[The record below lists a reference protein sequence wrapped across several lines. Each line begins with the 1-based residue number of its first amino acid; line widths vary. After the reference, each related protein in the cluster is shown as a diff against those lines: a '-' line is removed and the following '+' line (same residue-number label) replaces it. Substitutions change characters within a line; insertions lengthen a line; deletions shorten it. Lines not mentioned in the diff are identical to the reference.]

1 MKTKVSKISKKLF
14 RKPSLVLALVCSL
27 VFVSNGQNRYVS
39 TSGTDFGD
47 CSMPGSPCLTIQYA
61 VNQAAAGDQVNVAS
75 GIYNENVTINKPLS
89 LVGMGNPTIQ
99 GSPGPLGT
107 IVVTNGGDNVTIN
120 GFTIIG
126 YDNSNPAVEFA
137 AVYLQ
142 GPSLSN
148 LTIINNTIT
157 AIGEAGLLKEFAMV
171 LNGALIQNNI
181 FNGQTFVGPT
191 AADCGFANQ
200 FTTMNV
206 PRSLVF
212 IGGNNSSNIQFL
224 NNTISGTAG
233 STSTIPPC
241 DIYGQGNTL
250 VTIDAA
256 NVLIDGNT
264 FNGITAGGAAM
275 LRVRG
280 SATSIQ
286 NNNFDGTSIIG
297 PIVFVFHNS
306 SALDGG
312 NQGST
317 PAVILANT
325 FNPTTA
331 FIMPNPEQFLII
343 TCATAI
349 DSPIPNQ
356 QTPSFCAPVQDTLF
370 RSASINPYS
379 LPNTIV
385 VWKVSSVPPGSTL
398 TVGQELLDGVS
409 TDEFEVDSGGIRLF
423 AKDRANGG
431 STINGGPIYGTWTF
445 DVFFR
450 DTTNYCVSDA
460 VSFTVT
466 SFETPT
472 VQIIPDTIPEPLCPR
487 IAFQFGVAVQGGQPD
502 YTYQWTAGS
511 GDFDDTS
518 VDNPLYTNDMSVVDT
533 VVVVVTDDNGCM
545 AVDSIIFN
553 VLDTVPPSIICP
565 DDFTVSTEPGIC
577 EGIASYSLN
586 FTDFCSGFG
595 FYGFN
600 FSPGIWMLMN
610 DMGANGSV
618 DTGGVPGRIVMTG
631 SDSVSSSSALNSKYC
646 ITSPLSLPTT
656 ISFNWSYETQDMAG
670 PSNDPFGYSI
680 NGVFNQLTN
689 NMGPNNQAG
698 SEIVTLN
705 VGDEFC
711 FVAQTTDN
719 TGGQSVTTISN
730 FLLTLMINSLTLTQ
744 NTGVPTGDTIP
755 IGPTT
760 FEFEVEDESG
770 NTASCSFTIT
780 VADTELPVIICPND
794 TIIQLSPMTCET
806 QVDFNL
812 DFSDNC
818 PGGGTF
824 VKIDFTGL
832 DSGDLFPIGI
842 HTLAYQV
849 SDAAGNTSS
858 CSFTVTVND
867 LLNTDIACK
876 HINYSFDQSCG
887 GAVTADMVLAGDP
900 LGCLDAFI
908 VTIFDK
914 FSNPVGNTPQFDML
928 GQTLMYMVEH
938 PVMDFICMGTIKIED
953 KLPPSIV
960 CINDTISCMAG
971 LETAILPV
979 AIDNCEAHVVLV
991 DQIEENID
999 CNPLL
1004 LGRVTRIYKAVDK
1017 YGNESG
1023 ECAQVIDIRRT
1034 DWVELTWPGNY
1045 VGDQALA
1052 CNTFAVD
1059 GDGNPHPSVTGVPR
1073 LNGVDL
1079 YPFTGMQ
1086 ICNGYVFYRDRVTV
1100 DANCKKR
1107 IERTWEVGEWW
1118 CGGTNYRVH
1127 IQMIEVV
1134 DKIPPVISGISDMT
1148 VSIQGHFCQA
1158 PVNLPAATLTD
1169 NCNTAKIDFISTGHG
1184 VLYTNGGVVML
1195 PAGIHTVTYTATDA
1209 CNNQSTRTITVT
1221 VLDRAN
1227 PIAICKR
1234 TTVSITADGS
1244 GYVAIPAID
1253 DGSFDECGPVSLKIR
1268 RVQDN
1273 CNVSG
1278 TDWLDELYF
1287 CCDDVGESHMVELL
1301 VTDQSDNINTCMVIL
1316 EVQDKLPGYMICPS
1330 DLNVE
1335 CNYPYDPSNLS
1346 NYFGEVQLFDNCP
1359 SNLVLK
1365 DAIVENRN
1373 QCGIGSAVRTIRL
1386 FENGVNTQTCTQ
1398 NITFDS
1404 ENPFGYDDIQWPES
1418 FTTTSDCTML
1428 DLHPDNLPPGRGRPI
1443 ITDFECSLA
1452 GASLVEEHLI
1462 NFSNTGNCFKILR
1475 KWAVI
1480 DWCSRTETG
1489 QFLRWDGPD
1498 QEILVLNTEGPVITS
1513 SEEFRFECTFDNECA
1528 DGFITLLAS
1537 ATDDCTAQDELV
1549 WSWRIDLG
1557 NDGSWDR
1564 SGSGFDASGSYP
1576 VGIHRIEFTVLD
1588 RCGNF
1593 NTTAYD
1599 FEVRSCKAPTARCLQ
1614 GLSAPLVAMD
1624 MDADGNP
1631 DTEMVDLSARLL
1643 NNKSDHA
1650 CYTEDQL
1657 RFSFSSDVN
1666 DTLRTFSCDDIGVVD
1681 LEVWVTAPNG
1691 QTSFCNTYIVVV
1703 DNNNVDICPAGGGR
1717 LSVSGTVHTSGGI
1730 PISEVEVVLEA
1741 VETSKVM
1748 TDGSGRYMFDNLPIG
1763 LQLEI
1768 TPSKNDDLLNGISTL
1783 DLVLIQRH
1791 ILGLQNLDDP
1801 YKIIA
1806 ADINNSGSVTTA
1818 DLILLRKMILGTKS
1832 ETEQVSSWRF
1842 FDASVEISDPEH
1854 PLLGLLPESYQ
1865 QDNLLKDEVIDF
1877 IGVKVGDVNGT
1888 AVVGLRNEQSEMRTS
1903 DRINLIVRN
1912 QRIEAA
1918 KLYRIPVYYI
1928 GETNLYGTQFELD
1941 LEYISTV
1948 RISQGLCDVNESN
1961 YSTRDSK
1968 LRVSISS
1975 PGGLSPNE
1983 SEALFYIELIAAEP
1997 MELSDLLVLNQV
2009 YSNEAYVSESLEIRN
2024 LGLAFV
2030 DTPEDIFLVG
2040 QNEPNPWR
2048 DVTTLPVHLPNEG
2061 TLRIKLYD
2069 ATGKLVLDESRVY
2082 PGGEHKVIIL
2092 GDKLAGMPAGV
2103 LLCELEFDNQSVTKK
2118 MIYIK

>member
-1 MKTKVSKISKKLF
+1 MKTKVSTSSKKLF
-14 RKPSLVLALVCSL
+14 KKLSLVLVLVWSV

-39 TSGTDFGD
+39 TSGTDSGD

-75 GIYNENVTINKPLS
+75 GTYNENVTIDKPLS

-107 IVVTNGGDNVTIN
+107 IVVTNGGNNVTIN

-142 GPSLSN
+142 GSSLSN

-157 AIGEAGLLKEFAMV
+157 AMGEAGLLKEFALA

-191 AADCGFANQ
+191 AADCGFNNQ
-200 FTTMNV
+200 SSTMNV

-233 STSTIPPC
+233 STSTIAPC
-241 DIYGQGNTL
+241 DTYGQGNTL

-256 NVLIDGNT
+256 NVLIEGNT

-297 PIVFVFHNS
+297 PIVFVFHNN
-306 SALDGG
+306 SALVGG

-325 FNPTTA
+325 FNPTSA
-331 FIMPNPEQFLII
+331 FIMADPDQFLII
-343 TCATAI
+343 TCATTI
-349 DSPIPNQ
+349 DPPTPNQ
-356 QTPSFCAPVQDTLF
+356 QTPSFCAPVQDTVS
-370 RSASINPYS
+370 RSASINSYS

-385 VWKVSSVPPGSTL
+385 VWKVSSVPTGSTL

-431 STINGGPIYGTWTF
+431 TTMNGGPIYGTWTF

-450 DTTNYCVSDA
+450 DTTNYCVSNT

-487 IAFQFGVAVQGGQPD
+487 IAFQFGVAVQGGQPG

-511 GDFDDTS
+511 GTFDDDM
-518 VDNPLYTNDMSVVDT
+518 VDNPLYTKNTPGPDT
-533 VVVVVTDDNGCM
+533 VVVEVTDVNGCT

-553 VLDTVPPSIICP
+553 VLDAFPPSITCP
-565 DDFTVSTEPGIC
+565 NDFTVSTEPGIC
-577 EGIASYSLN
+577 QGIASYSLSFEDN
-586 FTDFCSGFG
+586 CAGFG
-595 FYGFN
+595 IYGFD
-600 FSPGIWMLMN
+600 FSPSDWMLMN
-610 DMGANGSV
+610 DQGANGSV
-618 DTGGVPGRIVMTG
+618 DYSGVPGRIVLIG
-631 SDSVSSSSALNSKYC
+631 SDSISSSSSLNTKYC
-646 ITSPLSLPTT
+646 FQIPDTFPAT
-656 ISFNWSYETQDMAG
+656 ISFDWSYTTQDMGG
-670 PSNDPFGYSI
+670 PNNDPFGYSI
-680 NGVFNQLTN
+680 NEMFTQLTD
-689 NMGPNNQAG
+689 NMGPNNQSGYAIVMLNAG
-698 SEIVTLN
+698 DV
-705 VGDEFC
+705 FC
-711 FVAQTTDN
+711 FVAQTTNN
-719 TGGQSVTTISN
+719 TGGSALTTISN
-730 FLLTLMINSLTLTQ
+730 FQISQSPSSLTLTQ
-744 NTGVPTGDTIP
+744 VGGVSTGDTIP
-755 IGPTT
+755 LGPTV
-760 FEFEVEDESG
+760 FEFYVQDEYANSS
-770 NTASCSFTIT
+770 SCTFTIT
-780 VADTELPVIICPND
+780 VVDTELPVIFCPSD
-794 TIIQLSPMTCET
+794 MSIQLPPMTCDT
-806 QVDFNL
+806 IVTFNL

-818 PGGGTF
+818 RGGGMF
-824 VKIDFTGL
+824 VKIDLTEL
-832 DSGDLFPIGI
+832 NSGDSFPVGV
-842 HTLAYQV
+842 HTLAYLV
-849 SDAAGNTSS
+849 SDTAGNTSS

-867 LLNTDIACK
+867 FFNTDIACK

-914 FSNPVGNTPQFDML
+914 FNNPVGNTPQFDML

-971 LETAILPV
+971 LETAVLPE
-979 AIDNCEAHVVLV
+979 AMDNCEAQIVLV
-991 DQIEENID
+991 DQIEEKIECD
-999 CNPLL
+999 PLL

-1023 ECAQVIDIRRT
+1023 ECAQVIDIQRT
-1034 DWVELTWPGNY
+1034 DWSSLSWPEHF
-1045 VGDQALA
+1045 VGSQALT

-1059 GDGNPHPSVTGVPR
+1059 GDGNPHPSVTGVPKI
-1073 LNGVDL
+1073 GDVIL

-1086 ICNGYVFYRDRVTV
+1086 ICNGYVFYRDRVTI

-1118 CGGTNYRVH
+1118 CGGTNHRIH

-1134 DKIPPVISGISDMT
+1134 DKVPPVISGISDIT
-1148 VSIQGHFCQA
+1148 VSVQGHLCQA
-1158 PVNLPAATLTD
+1158 SVNLPAATLTD

-1184 VLYTNGGVVML
+1184 VLYTNGGVIML

-1209 CNNQSTRTITVT
+1209 CNNQSTSTITVT

-1227 PIAICKR
+1227 PIAICKK

-1244 GYVAIPAID
+1244 GRVDIQAID

-1278 TDWLDELYF
+1278 TDWQDELYF
-1287 CCDDVGESHMVELL
+1287 CCDDVGGSHMVELL

-1330 DLNVE
+1330 DLTVE

-1359 SNLVLK
+1359 SNLALE
-1365 DAIVENRN
+1365 DSIVENRN
-1373 QCGIGSAVRTIRL
+1373 QCGLGSAIRTIRL

-1404 ENPFGYDDIQWPES
+1404 ENPFGYNDIQWPES
-1418 FTTTSDCTML
+1418 FSTTSDCTML
-1428 DLHPDNLPPGRGRPI
+1428 DLHPDNLPTGRGRPI
-1443 ITDFECSLA
+1443 ITDYECSLA
-1452 GASLVEEHLI
+1452 GASLVEEHII
-1462 NFSNTGNCFKILR
+1462 NFSNSGNCFKILR
-1475 KWAVI
+1475 TWSVI
-1480 DWCSRTETG
+1480 DWCSRTNTG
-1489 QFLRWDGPD
+1489 EFQRWDGPV
-1498 QEILVLNTEGPVITS
+1498 QEILVLNTIGPVITS
-1513 SEEFRFECTFDNECA
+1513 SEEFRFECSFDNQCA

-1549 WSWRIDLG
+1549 WSWRIDLRK
-1557 NDGSWDR
+1557 DGSWDI
-1564 SGSGFDASGSYP
+1564 SGSGNDASDLYP

-1599 FEVRSCKAPTARCLQ
+1599 FEVRSCKAPTARCIQ

-1631 DTEMVDLSARLL
+1631 DTEMVDLPARLL

-1650 CYTEDQL
+1650 CYTGDQL
-1657 RFSFSSDVN
+1657 LFSFSSDVN

-1703 DNNNVDICPAGGGR
+1703 DNNNVDICPEGGGR
-1717 LSVSGTVHTSGGI
+1717 VSVSGTIHTRGGI
-1730 PISEVEVVLEA
+1730 PISDVEVVLEA
-1741 VETSKVM
+1741 VETSKLM
-1748 TDGSGRYMFDNLPIG
+1748 TDGSGQYMFDNLPIG
-1763 LQLEI
+1763 LQLQV

-1832 ETEQVSSWRF
+1832 ENEQVSSWRF
-1842 FDASVEISDPEH
+1842 LDASVEISDPEH
-1854 PLLGLLPESYQ
+1854 PLLESLPESYR

-1877 IGVKVGDVNGT
+1877 IGVKVGDVNGS
-1888 AVVGLRNEQSEMRTS
+1888 AEVGLKNKQFETRTS
-1903 DRINLIVRN
+1903 DRIKLVIRN
-1912 QRIEAA
+1912 QWIEAG

-1928 GETNLYGTQFELD
+1928 GESKLYGTQFELD
-1941 LEYISTV
+1941 LGHIRTA
-1948 RISQGLCDVNESN
+1948 RIVQGLCNVNDSN
-1961 YSTRDSK
+1961 FITRDSK
-1968 LRVSISS
+1968 LRASVSS
-1975 PGGLSPNE
+1975 PSGLSPNE
-1983 SEALFYIELIAAEP
+1983 SEALFYIELMATEP
-1997 MELSDLLVLNQV
+1997 MVLSDLLVLNQA
-2009 YSNEAYVSESLEIRN
+2009 YRNEAYVSESLEIRN

-2030 DTPEDIFLVG
+2030 DAPEDIFLVG
-2040 QNEPNPWR
+2040 QNEPNPWKE
-2048 DVTTLPVHLPNEG
+2048 VTSIPVHLPNEG

-2069 ATGKLVLDESRVY
+2069 ASGKLVFDESRVY
-2082 PGGEHKVIIL
+2082 PRGEHKVTIS
-2092 GDKLAGMPAGV
+2092 GDKLAGTPAGV
-2103 LLCELEFDNQSVTKK
+2103 LLCELEYDNQSVTKK